1 MTGKGTIPV
10 PEKTVKTVSAAA
22 GKLKIVQQQTAINV
36 PQIADFVC
44 RPRVAEALAKADGCK
59 INIPRIWK

>member
-22 GKLKIVQQQTAINV
+22 GKLKIVQQQTVINV
-36 PQIADFVC
+36 PQIADFV
-44 RPRVAEALAKADGCK
+44 RRSFSEGGLM
-59 INIPRIWK
+59 

>member
-44 RPRVAEALAKADGCK
+44 RPRVAEALADCGLCPPKL
-59 INIPRIWK
+59 